1 MNTYQ
6 VVVSDDAKTMLTEHA
21 AFLANV
27 SISAAEKLID
37 TIEGAFISLSQYP
50 YRCAVYEL
58 LRVKGSY
65 RRMVVGR
72 YVIIYSIDE
81 ATKTVKV
88 YFILDTRQNVEL

>member
-1 MNTYQ
+1 MNTYLI
-6 VVVSDDAKTMLTEHA
+6 VVSDDAKTMLTEHA

-37 TIEGAFISLSQYP
+37 TIESAFISLSQYP
-50 YRCAVYEL
+50 YRCAVYDL
-58 LRVKGSY
+58 RRVKGSY

-72 YVIIYSIDE
+72 YAVIYSVDE

-88 YFILDTRQNVEL
+88 YFILDTRQNADL